1 MNGKKILY
9 VFAFGFLGFIVAT
22 LIHGVVE
29 LVLLDLIFGDPDN
42 ASSVWW
48 QEWELIH
55 AVGGAAL
62 WTGGV
67 VAGLYAGAAWWGE
80 YGSKPGAF
88 LWRK

>member
-1 MNGKKILY
+1 MKKVFYI
-9 VFAFGFLGFIVAT
+9 FAFGLLGFIVAT
-22 LIHGVVE
+22 LIHGMVE
-29 LVLLDLIFGDPDN
+29 LVLLDVIFGNPSN

-48 QEWELIH
+48 REWAMIH

-67 VAGLYAGAAWWGE
+67 AAGLYGGATWWGE

-88 LWRK
+88 GWRK